1 MSILATK
8 VTALHQP
15 RWGELICGRCGIEHA
30 GNPRSLQAAY
40 CQDCRAEARALGWLT
55 TQHREK
61 AAA

>member
-15 RWGELICGRCGIEHA
+15 LWGQLICGRCGIEHA

-40 CQDCRAEARALGWLT
+40 CQDCRAEARALGWLGPG
-55 TQHREK
+55 RR